1 MSRGTGN
8 ILSSADILLSNVSGL
23 SWQQTSRSG
32 GGGMISSSY
41 SLGGGGGFGGG
52 GGGGG
57 GRGGASMALVPAGR
71 ASASFSSSSASFGG
85 GGGGGFGGGG
95 GGGGGISGMWTEEKP
110 TMRGLNDRLS
120 SYLARVRALE
130 QANAALQAQI
140 NAASGVGGDEDA
152 YDWQPDLDAA
162 REALLKANLERARV
176 EIERDS
182 YALEVEQWRG
192 KLEREMDMRAD
203 LEADI
208 NALKREMD
216 EANMAKVDLEG
227 QIEGAKSELE
237 FMKSV
242 HEQEVKD
249 LRDRIGAGGTMDI
262 QMGQG
267 SSQDLVAAL
276 KAIRE
281 EYEEIARKNKEDVE
295 RQFEKKAETVKQ
307 EASQN
312 VEAASMAKSE
322 VKEMKSQVQGLMAEL
337 EALKAMQRSL
347 EEQIAE
353 AERNNAEA
361 LEGKSMILEQLKQ
374 EIARLKGEMSAT
386 LKSYN
391 DMMKTKLAL
400 EEEIGIYNNLLQ
412 GEEGRFSSIGE

>member
-8 ILSSADILLSNVSGL
+8 ILSSADILLGNVSGS

-41 SLGGGGGFGGG
+41 SLGGGGGGGG
-52 GGGGG
+52 GGGFGG
-57 GRGGASMALVPAGR
+57 GRGGGASMALVPAGR
-71 ASASFSSSSASFGG
+71 SSASFSSSSMSFSAGG
-85 GGGGGFGGGG
+85 GGYGGGG

-120 SYLARVRALE
+120 TYLARVRALE
-130 QANAALQAQI
+130 QANAALQEQI
-140 NAASGVGGDEDA
+140 NAASGLGGSDADA

-192 KLEREMDMRAD
+192 KLEREMDLRAD

-237 FMKSV
+237 FMKQV
-242 HEQEVKD
+242 HEQEVKE
-249 LRDRIGAGGTMDI
+249 LRDRIQGAGAVDI
-262 QMGQG
+262 QMGQS

-312 VEAASMAKSE
+312 VEAASVAKSE

-347 EEQIAE
+347 EEQIAD
-353 AERNNAEA
+353 AEMNNAQA
-361 LEGKSMILEQLKQ
+361 LESKQLILEQLKQ
-374 EIARLKGEMSAT
+374 EIARMKGEMSST

-400 EEEIGIYNNLLQ
+400 EEEISIYNNLLQ
-412 GEEGRFSSIGE
+412 GEEGRFDK